1 MNENFS
7 KNSENSENLTI
18 VKSGNIFDNIF
29 PLGENI
35 LEFDKSE
42 EKIPKILSAE
52 KCEEVKSVF
61 KFLDDESV
69 NIFKKNQ
76 KAREIEGKKEFF
88 QNFLILSEMK
98 NAM

>member
-1 MNENFS
+1 MGIF
-7 KNSENSENLTI
+7 
-18 VKSGNIFDNIF
+18 FDNIF
-29 PLGENI
+29 PLGENV

-42 EKIPKILSAE
+42 EKISKILSAE

-76 KAREIEGKKEFF
+76 KTREIEGKKEFF
-88 QNFLILSEMK
+88 PNFLILSEMK